1 MYEILFENNP
11 KGLHSGDCEL
21 LDEIADILCNG
32 NYDLVIIKDNR
43 YREVNISQIDI
54 DVDNQRIY
62 FRTNYNIS
70 MLNNENYN
78 LLDFKNNLILRKGV
92 IIKTNKL
99 NSNLSIMVRFKDLI
113 NVYSKWTIQ
122 TKI

>member
-1 MYEILFENNP
+1 MYEILFENNL

-21 LDEIADILCNG
+21 LDEIADILSNG

-62 FRTNYNIS
+62 FRTKYNIS
-70 MLNNENYN
+70 MLSNENYN

-113 NVYSKWTIQ
+113 NVYSK
-122 TKI
+122 

>member
-1 MYEILFENNP
+1 MYGIFFENNI
-11 KGLHSGDCEL
+11 KDLHSGDFKL
-21 LDEIADILCNG
+21 LDDIVDILSNG
-32 NYDLVIIKDNR
+32 NYDLVIINNNR
-43 YREVNISQIDI
+43 YKVEDISEIDI
-54 DVDNQRIY
+54 DVDDQRIY

-113 NVYSKWTIQ
+113 NVYSK
-122 TKI
+122 

>member
-1 MYEILFENNP
+1 MYEILFENNS

-21 LDEIADILCNG
+21 LDEIADILSNG
-32 NYDLVIIKDNR
+32 NYDLVIINNNR
-43 YREVNISQIDI
+43 YKVEDISEIDI
-54 DVDNQRIY
+54 DVDDQRIY

-113 NVYSKWTIQ
+113 NVYSK
-122 TKI
+122 

>member
-1 MYEILFENNP
+1 MNRGIIPCTEYFFENNI
-11 KGLHSGDCEL
+11 KDLHSGDFKL
-21 LDEIADILCNG
+21 LDDIVDILSNG
-32 NYDLVIIKDNR
+32 NYDLVIINNNR
-43 YREVNISQIDI
+43 YKVEDISEIDI
-54 DVDNQRIY
+54 DVDEQRIY

-113 NVYSKWTIQ
+113 NVYSK
-122 TKI
+122 

>member
-1 MYEILFENNP
+1 MYEILFENNS

-43 YREVNISQIDI
+43 YREVNISKIDI
-54 DVDNQRIY
+54 DVNNQRIY
-62 FRTNYNIS
+62 FRTKYNIS
-70 MLNNENYN
+70 MLSNENYN

-113 NVYSKWTIQ
+113 DVYRR
-122 TKI
+122 